1 VRKSRLML
9 GMFGLPIQRSI
20 AGLVTLGFILASHLI
35 HAQPVEKVLVPW
47 GGPSAQSTPSFK
59 TFSDTLSL
67 PLSAG
72 FDHRIPSGWMS
83 RGVHVSQTM
92 ARQPLSLGVAVFD
105 GISASGAPYLPSV
118 YATDTIGDALYSP
131 WFAAPSG
138 AVLGFR
144 VQQGGFGDP
153 CEPSDSLVVH
163 AWSSIDTAW
172 VRMGGIRGGL
182 AEDRWKAYTFYVPAN
197 GLSATRV
204 RIGRHGAPS
213 GAFDVFLVDYLE
225 LSASQGLGD
234 SALFDPTWI
243 SPPPRILNV
252 YREVPWFHYKRVL
265 LERDSVRAPYRR
277 NGIVPVGGWQLNL
290 GKLSWTDGSGA
301 VLQSRLTVPVVSNLL
316 HNVSTPFNLAL
327 DRPQLTPTGPF
338 IWNLVYW
345 FDGEAVGDRSND
357 TARIRIES
365 GQRYVVDDG
374 SIERGYGVAQGVEP
388 RWAQRFQFLQADTLR
403 GIDLEWIPAGPLGEG
418 ERFRLG
424 VWTIDSAGFP
434 GDPIYVSDSLYE
446 VAWNY
451 AGRLGRHYVLDTSGL
466 VVPREVYLGVVMET
480 SNSDQ
485 GMPRAVL
492 GLDVHT
498 DAVKAFGEEGEW
510 FLSQLSGALALR
522 PFFRGTPGDLGT
534 REPTRAVG
542 LTVSPQPASEWA
554 VVRGAGLRIEVLNAL
569 GAVVAVSVRFDS
581 SESWNIDLRGLPNGM
596 YLLRSD
602 SGQVTRLIKQ

>member
-1 VRKSRLML
+1 MAQVRAW
-9 GMFGLPIQRSI
+9 FVGLW
-20 AGLVTLGFILASHLI
+20 LVALAAS
-35 HAQPVEKVLVPW
+35 AQPVEQALVPW
-47 GGPSAQSTPSFK
+47 GGPATHSVQSFK
-59 TFSDTLSL
+59 TFSDTLNL

-72 FDHRIPSGWMS
+72 FDHRIPLGWTS
-83 RGVHVSQTM
+83 RVVQVSQTM
-92 ARQPLSLGVAVFD
+92 ARKPLSLGVAVFD
-105 GISASGAPYLPSV
+105 GISGSGAPYLPGVLS
-118 YATDTIGDALYSP
+118 TDTLGDALYSP

-153 CEPSDSLVVH
+153 CESSDSLVVH
-163 AWSSIDTAW
+163 AWSSADTAW

-182 AEDRWKAYTFYVPAN
+182 ADDRWKAYTFAVPAN
-197 GLSATRV
+197 GSSATRV

-225 LSASQGLGD
+225 LSATQGLGD

-243 SPPPRILNV
+243 TPPARLLNV
-252 YREVPWFHYKRVL
+252 YREVPWFHYNRVL
-265 LERDSVRAPYRR
+265 LERDSVRTPYRR

-290 GKLSWTDGSGA
+290 GKLSWTDATGS

-316 HNVSTPFNLAL
+316 HNVATPFNLAL
-327 DRPQLTPTGPF
+327 NRPQLIPTGPF
-338 IWNLVYW
+338 AWNLAYW

-357 TARIRIES
+357 TARIRIACD
-365 GQRYVVDDG
+365 QRYVVDDG

-388 RWAQRFQFLQADTLR
+388 RWAQRYQFLQADTLR
-403 GIDLEWIPAGPLGEG
+403 GMDLEWIPAGPQGEG

-424 VWTIDSAGFP
+424 VWTIDTAGFP

-446 VAWNY
+446 VVWNY
-451 AGRLGRHYVLDTSGL
+451 AGQLGRHYVLDTLGL
-466 VVPREVYLGVVMET
+466 VVPRDVYLGVVMET

-498 DAVKAFGEEGEW
+498 DATKAFGEVGEW
-510 FLSQLSGALALR
+510 FLSQLPGALALR
-522 PFFRGTPGDLGT
+522 PFFRGTPGDLST
-534 REPTRAVG
+534 REPQRVVG
-542 LTVSPQPASEWA
+542 LTVAPQPASDWA
-554 VVRGAGLRIEVLNAL
+554 VVHGTGLRLEVLNAL
-569 GAVVAVSVRFDS
+569 GSAVATAARPDASRP
-581 SESWNIDLRGLPNGM
+581 WNVDLRGLPAGL
-596 YLLRSD
+596 YLIRSD